1 MPANTL
7 ILDIATAP
15 IADADNY
22 LDGTVRAP
30 STYKDPEKIKAYI
43 EEKTAERVAMAGVDV
58 DLARITGFGWTAKG
72 EHSIVVEL
80 AKDEARECAILA
92 ELAAM
97 WIDPYKTVLVTFGGL
112 NFDLPLLM
120 RRARYLGV
128 KFPVLSLDRYRSVH
142 IDLCELLS
150 DRNPQRRRSLDFYTK
165 RMGWTDLNPKPL
177 SGAEEAQVPVT
188 GRWDELA
195 ASIRRDV
202 TATYRL
208 ACWLDVIAAPV
219 PEWTAEHEAVGL

>member
-7 ILDIATAP
+7 ILDVATAP

-30 STYKDPEKIKAYI
+30 STYKDPEKIAAYI
-43 EEKTAERVAMAGVDV
+43 AEKTAERVAMAGVDV
-58 DLARITGFGWTAKG
+58 DLARVTGAGWTAGG
-72 EHSIVVEL
+72 EGDIKVVTSS
-80 AKDEARECAILA
+80 DEKFEQNLISGIASL
-92 ELAAM
+92 
-97 WIDPYKTVLVTFGGL
+97 IDPHKTVLVTFGGL

-165 RMGWTDLNPKPL
+165 RMGWADLNPKPM
-177 SGAEEAQVPVT
+177 SGADEAQVPIT

-208 ACWLDVIAAPV
+208 ACWLDVIAKPV
-219 PEWTAEHEAVGL
+219 PEMSAEQEAVGF

>member
-43 EEKTAERVAMAGVDV
+43 EEKTAERVAMAGVDL
-58 DLARITGFGWTAKG
+58 DLARVTGVGFTTDGWSG
-72 EHSIVVEL
+72 IGVEL
-80 AKDEARECAILA
+80 ARDEDAERSTLA
-92 ELAAM
+92 HVASL
-97 WIDPYKTVLVTFGGL
+97 IDPYKTVIVTFGGL
-112 NFDLPLLM
+112 NFDMPLLM
-120 RRARYLGV
+120 RRARYLNV
-128 KFPVLSLDRYRSVH
+128 PFPALSLDRYRSPH

-150 DRNPQRRRSLDFYTK
+150 DRNPQRRRSLDFYAK
-165 RMGWTDLNPKPL
+165 RMGWNDLNPKPL
-177 SGAEEAQVPVT
+177 SGADEAQVPVT

-195 ASIRRDV
+195 ASIKRDV